1 MLRSRFLNLTVFN
14 EGVHHPLA
22 NFVSLD
28 LTTGLS
34 NVNHVDGER
43 VVTITADAIGRSAAE
58 VLAESKQRLED
69 YGMPAGYTIS
79 FTGQNEEQRSSQE
92 FLMRALL
99 IAVVLIFFV
108 LVAKFN
114 SITLPVVIMVTV
126 VLSFIGVFIGL
137 LITFKPFSIIMTGI
151 GVISLAGV
159 VVNNAIVLI
168 DYIQKLRARNV
179 DKMQAIIQA
188 GKTRMRPVLL
198 TAITTILGLLPLT
211 IGVTIDFIGLFT
223 GDIGHFIQFGAESS
237 QFWSGMGVVV
247 IFGLAFATFLT
258 LLVVP
263 ILYYILSDFL
273 SDISGKIGLKRKSKG
288 RVVR

>member
-1 MLRSRFLNLTVFN
+1 M
-14 EGVHHPLA
+14 A
-22 NFVSLD
+22 NFVSLN

-58 VLAESKQRLED
+58 VLAESKRRLED
-69 YGMPAGYTIS
+69 YGTREGYAIS
-79 FTGQNEEQRSSQE
+79 FSGQNEEQRSSQQ
-92 FLMRALL
+92 FLIRALM
-99 IAVVLIFFV
+99 IAVILIFFV
-108 LVAKFN
+108 LVVKFN
-114 SITLPVVIMVTV
+114 SITLPFVIMVTV
-126 VLSFIGVFIGL
+126 VLSFIGVFVGL

-179 DKMQAIIQA
+179 EKMQAIIQA
-188 GKTRMRPVLL
+188 GKTRLRPVLL

-223 GDIGHFIQFGAESS
+223 GDIGNFIQFGAESS

-273 SDISGKIGLKRKSKG
+273 SDIAGKLGFRRKSES
-288 RVVR
+288 